1 MANRKF
7 SPCTMT
13 WLTFLDIVAWRIRC
27 CSPTL
32 LHMADGRQHACMQR
46 FLSLTNKVVSFWNK
60 FHNNGPNED
69 PWGQPRDIL
78 DHSLLILP
86 SFTRLYL
93 SFRNDRIRS
102 NDWLV
107 NPYALSFLMTKLWH
121 RESKALLMSVDR
133 MVTSSFLSIACF
145 QSSVSLTSVVSQL
158 WFFLYAVNL
167 GDRVGSK

>member
-1 MANRKF
+1 
-7 SPCTMT
+7 MT
-13 WLTFLDIVAWRIRC
+13 WLTFLDIVAWKMRC

-32 LHMADGRQHACMQR
+32 LHIADSRQHTWKG
-46 FLSLTNKVVSFWNK
+46 LSLTNMVMSFWNK

-78 DHSLLILP
+78 DHSLLKVP

-121 RESKALLMSVDR
+121 RELKALLMSVNR
-133 MVTSSFLSIACF
+133 MDTNSFLSIARF
-145 QSSVSLTSVVSQL
+145 QSSVSLSSVVSQL
-158 WFFLYAVNL
+158 WFLSVCCQSW
-167 GDRVGSK
+167 R